1 MSTQGWFAI
10 PIYVTKLEHGLFRN
24 VQKELTDAV
33 DKNIFGQ
40 NPNWARDTHELS
52 GDAFKDDTLAKFD
65 CNLFLST
72 LDKHVNLYL
81 DSVKCTWDRTYC
93 IQQSWFTKTHNK
105 QYAHIHDHGS
115 ADISGVYYLKT
126 NQKDGNLYFKSLH
139 KPLTSNY
146 VFSCIPSEEEL
157 PLEEGLL
164 ALWPS
169 MLEHGTK
176 VNETD
181 HERISVSFNIKFQQ

>member
-1 MSTQGWFAI
+1 MSTEAWFAT
-10 PIYVTKLEHGLFRN
+10 PIYVTTLEGGLFRN

-40 NPNWARDTHELS
+40 NPNWGRDTHELS
-52 GDAFKDDTLAKFD
+52 SDAFKDDTLSKFGCD
-65 CNLFLST
+65 LFLST
-72 LDKHVNLYL
+72 LDKHINLYL
-81 DSVKCTWDRTYC
+81 DSVKCTWDRKYT
-93 IQQSWFTKTHNK
+93 ITQSWFTKTHNN

-115 ADISGVYYLKT
+115 VDISGVYYLKT

-146 VFSCIPSEEEL
+146 VFSCIPAEQDL

-181 HERISVSFNIKFQQ
+181 HERISVSFNIQFVR